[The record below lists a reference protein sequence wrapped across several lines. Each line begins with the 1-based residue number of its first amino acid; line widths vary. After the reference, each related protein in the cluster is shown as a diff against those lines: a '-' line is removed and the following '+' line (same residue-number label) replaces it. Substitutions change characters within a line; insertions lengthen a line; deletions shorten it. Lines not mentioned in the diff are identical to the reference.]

1 MYFLYQKEEKLYVS
15 KIGMQHKHMYF
26 DHIRHRDG
34 KDLEIV
40 GTYERDNKRP
50 PLQRMTG
57 EKMVYDR

>member
-1 MYFLYQKEEKLYVS
+1 M
-15 KIGMQHKHMYF
+15 GMQHKHMYF

-40 GTYERDNKRP
+40 STYERDNKRP